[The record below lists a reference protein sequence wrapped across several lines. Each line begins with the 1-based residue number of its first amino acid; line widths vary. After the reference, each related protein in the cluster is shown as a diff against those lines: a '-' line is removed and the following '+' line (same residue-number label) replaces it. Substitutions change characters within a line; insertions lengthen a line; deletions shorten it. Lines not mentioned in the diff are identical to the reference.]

1 MGVVGVY
8 RPGIRAIR
16 TGDRGRVEYVRM
28 SRLPAQRH
36 ESRQDRLAASSILTR
51 LGLVVVLAG
60 PWMLSLPPALFGVR
74 SYSLA
79 GLVVLIG
86 AFAGNSYRDRDFLK
100 LPGAS
105 RRKVIA
111 VRRSGQLTGDRT
123 LDGIA
128 FNRVQRAAR
137 TARFDR
143 ILLPILVT
151 IYVAAPVV
159 AAVRDD
165 PWWLLCLLPGAVAAA
180 AIPAT
185 WPPEDPRVQRDRL
198 LNQVGPPSA
207 AAAW

>member
-1 MGVVGVY
+1 
-8 RPGIRAIR
+8 
-16 TGDRGRVEYVRM
+16 M
-28 SRLPAQRH
+28 STLPAQRH

-51 LGLVVVLAG
+51 LILVVVLAG
-60 PWMLSLPPALFGVR
+60 PWMLALPSAMFGVR
-74 SYSLA
+74 TYALG

-86 AFAGNSYRDRDFLK
+86 GFAGNSWRDRDFLK

-137 TARFDR
+137 TARLDR
-143 ILLPILVT
+143 VLIPILVA
-151 IYVAAPVV
+151 IYMAVPVV

-165 PWWLLCLLPGAVAAA
+165 PWLLLCLLPGAVAVA
-180 AIPAT
+180 AIPVT
-185 WPPEDPRVQRDRL
+185 WPPQDARVQRDRL
-198 LNQVGPPSA
+198 LNPAGPPSA
-207 AAAW
+207 AAS